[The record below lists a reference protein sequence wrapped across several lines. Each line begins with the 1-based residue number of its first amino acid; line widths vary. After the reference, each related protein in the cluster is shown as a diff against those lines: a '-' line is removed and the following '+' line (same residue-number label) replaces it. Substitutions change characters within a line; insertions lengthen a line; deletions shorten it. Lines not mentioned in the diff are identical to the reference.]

1 MCLIKKVKD
10 LKRNLIYNVSCAIPL
25 LVGARGGSVRRQVSK
40 HMKRKILPYKH
51 YLKPLAKA
59 LRKNMTFAEVLLWN
73 ELKAKRMCGY
83 DFDRQRPIYNY
94 IVDFYCKDLMLAI
107 EVDGISHY
115 SEEAAEADKIRQ
127 GEIEALGVRFLRY
140 DDGEVRND
148 MQNVIRSIEGW
159 ILDWEE
165 ANLPGRYPGRE
176 PTPNP
181 SKEGS

>member
-1 MCLIKKVKD
+1 
-10 LKRNLIYNVSCAIPL
+10 
-25 LVGARGGSVRRQVSK
+25 
-40 HMKRKILPYKH
+40 
-51 YLKPLAKA
+51 
-59 LRKNMTFAEVLLWN
+59 MTFAEVLLWN
-73 ELKAKRMCGY
+73 ELKQKRMCGY

-115 SEEAAEADKIRQ
+115 SEEANIDDNIRQ
-127 GEIEALGVRFLRY
+127 REIEELGVSFLRF

-148 MQNVIRSIEGW
+148 MQNVLRSIEGW
-159 ILDWEE
+159 IMDWED
-165 ANLPGRYPGRE
+165 ANPEREYPGRE